1 MKIIISDKEWDEIK
15 KLGPGVRMYRGKK
28 TLFYNGE
35 KLYSYGYGRTKVYD
49 EKERESW
56 EMIIVLPGVTSIP
69 SFSFYACRFLEAVIM
84 PDSVRTINR
93 YVFTLC
99 LSLKFIRL
107 SKRLKCIKDY
117 AFDKCGLTAIFI
129 PKSCKIIGDKA
140 FFNCN
145 ELRIINVPEK
155 TKLGKY
161 AIPVRGTPGS
171 YSEPDVK
178 SKNEGYQFIKNVN
191 IPQQFNIYRTC
202 SSENV
207 FEAINVVSLEVILD
221 QWTNMMN
228 IPNQLGITPAQYLLE
243 NPYTEIDGIESLIAF
258 KIKSMS
264 EIERLK
270 SIKTE
275 NEILA
280 AENKRLRELMA
291 EYDQVK
297 KRHKAMENFVTELK
311 QDLECPICIE
321 PFQNAHMV
329 PECGHHFC
337 KKCIEDALQ
346 RCNNECP
353 ICRSKITSKRGLR
366 QGKLISKITEI
377 FFPDEA

>member
-15 KLGPGVRMYRGKK
+15 KLGPGVRIYRGKK

-35 KLYSYGYGRTKVYD
+35 RLYSYGYGRTKVYD

-69 SFSFYACRFLEAVIM
+69 SYSFYACRFLEAVIM

-99 LSLKFIRL
+99 VSLKFIRL
-107 SKRLKCIKDY
+107 SRRLKCIKDY
-117 AFDKCGLTAIFI
+117 AFDTCGLTAIFI
-129 PKSCKIIGDKA
+129 PKSCKMIGDKA

-145 ELRIINVPEK
+145 ELHIVNVSEK
-155 TKLGKY
+155 TKLGNY
-161 AIPVRGTPGS
+161 AIPVRVPVS
-171 YSEPDVK
+171 YSGSDIKPE
-178 SKNEGYQFIKNVN
+178 NEGYQLIKNVD
-191 IPQQFNIYRTC
+191 IPQQLNIHKIC

-207 FEAINVVSLEVILD
+207 FETINGISLKVIVD

-228 IPNQLGITPAQYLLE
+228 IPNQLGITPTQYLLE

-258 KIKSMS
+258 KEKSTS
-264 EIERLK
+264 DVERLI

-275 NEILA
+275 NENLY
-280 AENKRLRELMA
+280 AENLRLREQL
-291 EYDQVK
+291 EEHEQIK
-297 KRHKAMENFVTELK
+297 KRDKAIENFIAELK

-321 PFQNAHMV
+321 PFNNAHMV

-337 KKCIEDALQ
+337 KKCIEAALQ
-346 RCNNECP
+346 NCNNECP

-366 QGKLISKITEI
+366 QGKLISRITEV

>member
-35 KLYSYGYGRTKVYD
+35 RLYSYGYGRTNVYD

-56 EMIIVLPGVTSIP
+56 RMIIVLPGVISIP
-69 SFSFYACRFLEAVIM
+69 SYSFYACRFLEAVIM

-99 LSLKFIRL
+99 VSLKFIRL
-107 SKRLKCIKDY
+107 SRRLKCIKHY
-117 AFDKCGLTAIFI
+117 AFDTCGLTAIFI
-129 PKSCKIIGDKA
+129 PKSCNMIGDKA

-145 ELRIINVPEK
+145 ELHIVNVSEK
-155 TKLGKY
+155 TKLGNY
-161 AIPVRGTPGS
+161 AIPVRVPVS
-171 YSEPDVK
+171 YSGSDIKPE
-178 SKNEGYQFIKNVN
+178 NEGYHLIKNIDIPRQLN
-191 IPQQFNIYRTC
+191 IHKIC

-207 FEAINVVSLEVILD
+207 FETIKGISLKVIID

-228 IPNQLGITPAQYLLE
+228 IPNQLGITPTQYLLE

-258 KIKSMS
+258 KEKSTS
-264 EIERLK
+264 DVERLK

-275 NEILA
+275 NENLY
-280 AENKRLRELMA
+280 AENKRLREQL
-291 EYDQVK
+291 EEHEQIK
-297 KRHKAMENFVTELK
+297 KRDKAIENFIAELK

-321 PFQNAHMV
+321 PFNNAHMV

-337 KKCIEDALQ
+337 KKCIEAALQ
-346 RCNNECP
+346 NCNNECP

-366 QGKLISKITEI
+366 QGKLISRITEV
-377 FFPDEA
+377 FFPDET